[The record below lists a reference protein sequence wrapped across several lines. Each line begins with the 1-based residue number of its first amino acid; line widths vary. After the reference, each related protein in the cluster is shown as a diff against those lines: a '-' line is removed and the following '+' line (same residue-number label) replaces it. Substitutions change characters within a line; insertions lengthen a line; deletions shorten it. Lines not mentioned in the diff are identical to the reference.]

1 MPVDDGG
8 VKRLALALGLLLIS
22 TPAFAIEASATSV
35 TCAAAVT
42 TGIGG
47 AQELRDLG
55 TSDLQVVAY
64 AELPGDGQFKA
75 LTKIDGEAIR
85 LYVYRV
91 NDKLLHMQIFAAT
104 GDGKQVLA
112 DTPVA
117 GDAPELTWAPL
128 DGREQV
134 TAYCF

>member
-1 MPVDDGG
+1 M
-8 VKRLALALGLLLIS
+8 RLAFAVAATLLAS
-22 TPAFAIEASATSV
+22 PALAIEASATSV

-47 AQELRDLG
+47 QQELRDLEP
-55 TSDLQVVAY
+55 SDLPVVAY
-64 AELPGDGQFKA
+64 ADLPGDRQFKA
-75 LTKIDGEAIR
+75 LTRIGGEPIR

-128 DGREQV
+128 GGHEQV

>member
-1 MPVDDGG
+1 M
-8 VKRLALALGLLLIS
+8 KRVALALGLLLVS
-22 TPAFAIEASATSV
+22 TSAFAIEASATSV

-47 AQELRDLG
+47 AQELRDIEA
-55 TSDLQVVAY
+55 SDLPVLAY
-64 AELPGDGQFKA
+64 AELPGEKQFKP
-75 LTKIDGEAIR
+75 LTRIGEEPIR

-91 NDKLLHMQIFAAT
+91 TETLLHMQIFAGT
-104 GDGKQVLA
+104 GTGKQVLA
-112 DTPVA
+112 DTPIA

-128 DGREQV
+128 GGNEQV